1 MATAKTGKSSSKSK
15 VSKQTK
21 LNLKMREMLANAY
34 GFVRGRQY
42 TDSIAN
48 ITYEELLDK
57 AIGRIEGTK
66 GRSEVRATKLD
77 RIKKIKNEIAQAVTT
92 VKSKPPSAWKI
103 ENDDRINSEDKQN
116 TKE

>member
-1 MATAKTGKSSSKSK
+1 MAEAGKSSNKSK

-21 LNLKMREMLANAY
+21 LNLKMRELLANAY

-48 ITYEELLDK
+48 ITYEELIDK

-77 RIKKIKNEIAQAVTT
+77 RIKKIKNEVAQAVKT
-92 VKSKPPSAWKI
+92 VKAKPPSAWKI
-103 ENDDRINSEDKQN
+103 ENDDRVESQDKQN